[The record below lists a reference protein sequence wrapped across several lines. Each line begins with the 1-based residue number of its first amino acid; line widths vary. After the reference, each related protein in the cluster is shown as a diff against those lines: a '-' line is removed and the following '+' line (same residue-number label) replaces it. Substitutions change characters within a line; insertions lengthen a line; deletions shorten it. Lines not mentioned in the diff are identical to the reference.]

1 MPGFFNSILGFLSRR
16 GVRADSTP
24 PPPNPNARKTPFHTA
39 VIHFPGHPDGNHN
52 DWRFTNI
59 FLHKN

>member
-16 GVRADSTP
+16 GVRADYSP
-24 PPPNPNARKTPFHTA
+24 PPLTDRRTPFHTT
-39 VIHFPGHPDGNHN
+39 VIQLPNNPDGNHN

-59 FLHKN
+59 FLHRN

>member
-1 MPGFFNSILGFLSRR
+1 MGFFNGILGFLSRR
-16 GVRADSTP
+16 GVRTLSTP
-24 PPPNPNARKTPFHTA
+24 PVTPTDRRTPFHTE
-39 VIHFPGHPDGNHN
+39 VIQFPGRPEERSN

>member
-16 GVRADSTP
+16 GIPAPTP
-24 PPPNPNARKTPFHTA
+24 LSDRRTPFHTT
-39 VIHFPGHPDGNHN
+39 VIILPGNPSDKPNE
-52 DWRFTNI
+52 WRFTNI